1 MSYLNKVSAA
11 ILGLGQAANIVGA
24 SGVNVAAR
32 EYINAAKSTLEGIQ
46 YEMNTLYGKCSV
58 AESSRDALLMAIAG
72 TTEGRNLDITI
83 PDEALNQAM
92 TIVRTMDADLRTN
105 REAEEIPFG
114 AVEQDHDK
122 MQLMRRVDELE
133 LLLELKVDE
142 CAATDNQLREFKAQW
157 LSLINF
163 INSISPDSLNL
174 PKYIAEID
182 PAMPNSEATLFHR
195 RYSAEGS
202 VTGWLTIQMKTESMS
217 HELKI
222 LPEFFNAV
230 ISGHKK
236 AEIRKADRLF
246 SIGDELW
253 LREWTTQ
260 DGYTGRNIYRVI
272 THITDLSGYA
282 PGYVMLSI
290 EPECKEAQK

>member
-1 MSYLNKVSAA
+1 MIYKTEVNGAITQLNCA
-11 ILGLGQAANIVGA
+11 IRRLKGHGDRYAIAHLH
-24 SGVNVAAR
+24 NV
-32 EYINAAKSTLEGIQ
+32 KSTLKDVVSN
-46 YEMNTLYGKCSV
+46 MNTLYGKVSV

-72 TTEGRNLDITI
+72 TTEGRNLDITS
-83 PDEALNQAM
+83 PNDALNQAM

-122 MQLMRRVDELE
+122 MQLQQRVAELE
-133 LLLELKVDE
+133 LQLELKVDE
-142 CAATDNQLREFKAQW
+142 CIATDNHLREFKAQW

-163 INSISPDSLNL
+163 INSISPESLRL
-174 PKYIAEID
+174 PKYLAAID
-182 PAMPNSEATLFHR
+182 PAMPNSETTIFSR
-195 RYSAEGS
+195 RYSSEG
-202 VTGWLTIQMKTESMS
+202 VNIGWFNFRIKTESMS

-222 LPEFFNAV
+222 LPEFFKAV

-236 AEIRKADRLF
+236 AEIRKNDRFF

-253 LREWTTQ
+253 FREWTTQ
-260 DGYTGRNIYRVI
+260 DGYTGRHIYRVI

-290 EPECKEAQK
+290 EPECKGAQ